1 MGLRGRCNGREH
13 RQRPRAGPP
22 AAILTLVMNGSPAE
36 KFRPPALVDF
46 GVNDAGE
53 GRRLERLGGVLV
65 DRPLPQTSERRRLP
79 GLWREAAVIYRAGP
93 AATGRDSP
101 EGGTWEFLR
110 PAPEPWRTA
119 LSLGD
124 TTIALEV
131 HPAPSGQVGVFLE
144 QADQWRWLRA
154 TMRPGMPI
162 LSLFAHSG
170 AASLAAAAGGAE
182 VTHVDASRQAV
193 ALARRNAAASGLDQ
207 LPISWICEDAVAYVQ
222 RCLRRGRR
230 FAGVV
235 LDPPSWGHGP
245 KGQPFSIDRHLVP
258 LVTDI
263 ARLLDPHSP
272 GPVLLTCHSPNWHP
286 ARLRE
291 TLIRAVT
298 AADLPMSG
306 RIDSGPLDLLDDAS
320 RTLTLGSFARRNPP
334 S

>member
-1 MGLRGRCNGREH
+1 
-13 RQRPRAGPP
+13 
-22 AAILTLVMNGSPAE
+22 MNAPQTE
-36 KFRPPALVDF
+36 KFRDPSLVDF
-46 GVNDAGE
+46 GANAAGE
-53 GRRLERLGGVLV
+53 GRRLELLGGVLV
-65 DRPLPQTSERRRLP
+65 DRPLPQTGDRRRLP
-79 GLWREAAVIYRAGP
+79 DLWRKAAAVYRTGPVAAGSDGP
-93 AATGRDSP
+93 G
-101 EGGTWEFLR
+101 GGTWEF
-110 PAPEPWRTA
+110 PGAIPEPWQA
-119 LSLGD
+119 VVPVGDASL
-124 TTIALEV
+124 ALEV

-144 QADQWRWLRA
+144 QIGQWRWLRDTTRA
-154 TMRPGMPI
+154 GMPI

-170 AASLAAAAGGAE
+170 AASLAAAAAGA
-182 VTHVDASRQAV
+182 VVVHVDASRQSV
-193 ALARRNAAASGLDQ
+193 ALARRNAVASGLDH

-291 TLIRAVT
+291 TLLHAVA

>member
-1 MGLRGRCNGREH
+1 
-13 RQRPRAGPP
+13 
-22 AAILTLVMNGSPAE
+22 
-36 KFRPPALVDF
+36 
-46 GVNDAGE
+46 
-53 GRRLERLGGVLV
+53 
-65 DRPLPQTSERRRLP
+65 
-79 GLWREAAVIYRAGP
+79 
-93 AATGRDSP
+93 
-101 EGGTWEFLR
+101 
-110 PAPEPWRTA
+110 
-119 LSLGD
+119 
-124 TTIALEV
+124 V

-154 TMRPGMPI
+154 TARPGMPI

-170 AASLAAAAGGAE
+170 AASLAAAAAGA
-182 VTHVDASRQAV
+182 VVVHVDASRQSV
-193 ALARRNAAASGLDQ
+193 ALARRNAVASGLDH

-291 TLIRAVT
+291 TLLHAVA